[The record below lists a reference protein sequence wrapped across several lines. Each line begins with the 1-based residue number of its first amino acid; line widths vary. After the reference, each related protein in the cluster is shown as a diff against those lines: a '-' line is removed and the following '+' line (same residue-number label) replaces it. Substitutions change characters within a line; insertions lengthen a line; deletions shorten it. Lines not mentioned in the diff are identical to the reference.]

1 MKQNR
6 GEREERGR
14 REDPGWNFRKRQKWS
29 GRLYFLLPVPVM
41 ATATPTMIP
50 KITKITKPMISFIY
64 EGGGERGDERKE
76 EKIWAVL

>member
-1 MKQNR
+1 
-6 GEREERGR
+6 
-14 REDPGWNFRKRQKWS
+14 
-29 GRLYFLLPVPVM
+29 M

-64 EGGGERGDERKE
+64 EGRGGRERGDERKE